1 MPSDKERLEE
11 VRRKLIEAEDFIK
24 NSENISEHLSRYVKF
39 LIAKHEILLENVNL
53 ENKEVNEIPL
63 IRI

>member
-11 VRRKLIEAEDFIK
+11 VRKKLIEAEDFIK

>member
-1 MPSDKERLEE
+1 MPSDEERLEE

-24 NSENISEHLSRYVKF
+24 NSENISERLSRYVKF